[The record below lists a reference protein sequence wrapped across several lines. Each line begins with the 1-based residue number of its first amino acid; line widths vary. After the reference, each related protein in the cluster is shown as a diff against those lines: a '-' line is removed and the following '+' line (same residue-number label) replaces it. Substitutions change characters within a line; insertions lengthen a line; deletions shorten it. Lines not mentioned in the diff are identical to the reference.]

1 MLVGHLVSCFVW
13 LSTINSLKK
22 LKSSLWKNEGLG
34 IKNWLL
40 FDKNTSHKTIASKG
54 LVGSKTYSKSFFYVI
69 LKICLVQFFFFWNNF
84 SSKKLKIKINYIYLV
99 FEIELFYDLNL
110 SFTIIYLW
118 KIIMSTFEQVRHN
131 IYEACLK

>member
-1 MLVGHLVSCFVW
+1 MVTWCHVLCGWVLLIHWRNWNLHCGKMKVW
-13 LSTINSLKK
+13 E
-22 LKSSLWKNEGLG
+22 LKSDCFL
-34 IKNWLL
+34 IKIQATRQLRPRVWWGQRLILNHFLCNIKDM
-40 FDKNTSHKTIASKG
+40 FGTI
-54 LVGSKTYSKSFFYVI
+54 
-69 LKICLVQFFFFWNNF
+69 FFFWNNF

-131 IYEACLK
+131 IYEACLT